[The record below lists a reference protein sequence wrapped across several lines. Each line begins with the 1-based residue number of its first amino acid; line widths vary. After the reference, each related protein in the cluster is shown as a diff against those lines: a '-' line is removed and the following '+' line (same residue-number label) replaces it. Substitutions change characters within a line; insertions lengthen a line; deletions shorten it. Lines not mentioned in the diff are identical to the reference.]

1 MRITQLTEAPTT
13 QELEQAVQALVS
25 RYEQL
30 FSDDVITEQADDK
43 LMHVVQDL
51 KQHLLKIQDTSYQGI
66 DYVMREISH
75 DHHVHVQDLHDA
87 FVAAEGITPDEWAH
101 AHKSES

>member
-1 MRITQLTEAPTT
+1 MKLTQLTEGPTI
-13 QELEQAVQALVS
+13 QELEQHVQALVS

-30 FSDDVITEQADDK
+30 FSDHVITEQTDHK

-66 DYVMREISH
+66 DYLMREISH
-75 DHHVHVQDLHDA
+75 AHDVDVDQLHDA
-87 FVAAEGITPDEWAH
+87 FVDAEGVTPDEWTH
-101 AHKSES
+101 AHKSQS